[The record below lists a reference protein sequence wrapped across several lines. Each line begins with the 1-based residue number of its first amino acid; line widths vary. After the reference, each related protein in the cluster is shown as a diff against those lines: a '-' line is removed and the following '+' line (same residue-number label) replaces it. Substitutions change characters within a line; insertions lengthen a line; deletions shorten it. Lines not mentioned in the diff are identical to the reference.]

1 VTEAAVSLPLIE
13 LSEKSRLAR
22 MMGAYIAEM
31 SAILGVAPIAAYPY
45 FDAYWEEPDNRWPY
59 WIRSADAEC
68 GFALINRAED
78 GRFEVA
84 EFFVA
89 RPHRRNGV
97 GLAAARQLIGSR
109 PGLWRITQRE
119 QNTSAIAFWHRVF
132 DGFVSYSEDTVRT
145 DAVRRVQLFNVGD

>member
-13 LSEKSRLAR
+13 FSEKSRLSR

-31 SAILGVAPIAAYPY
+31 SAIIGVAPMAAYPY
-45 FDAYWEEPDNRWPY
+45 FDGYWQEPDNRWPF

-68 GFALINRAED
+68 GFALIDLADD

-89 RPHRRNGV
+89 RPYRRRGV
-97 GLAAARQLIGSR
+97 GLAAARQLIKSR
-109 PGLWRITQRE
+109 PGTWRITQRE
-119 QNTSAIAFWHRVF
+119 RNAGAIAFWHRVY
-132 DGFVSYSEDTVRT
+132 DGFVIYAEETITT
-145 DAVRRVQLFNVGD
+145 DAVRRVQTFTAPG